1 MIQGGLIVPRRFV
14 IPILLLLF
22 SSIAFA
28 DYHYASHTG
37 SNTYPYISWET
48 AADSI
53 TAAMRAADP
62 YDTVYIGAGDYNE
75 TMNMGEGDS
84 CLTFIGAGID
94 STHCF
99 TSNMAAIWYVANRTS
114 ANHIS
119 YSQAHNHLCLSMRA
133 VGTSVLAKDCR
144 FEGYKAILGG
154 GDSVVAENCQFIDEI
169 TAIDA
174 SFGVRKLVFRNNY
187 FRTLEPFPVFSVFFS
202 TALIENN
209 IFISNYVNPHG
220 EFFGDMGPGDTLIF
234 DNNYIDNF
242 SVGPDYYYLHYGEA
256 INNSARRFDRDVRP
270 FPAAFEIVFGRP
282 GGNINFKNNSI
293 SQGAIA
299 IKTLG
304 DTLPEHL
311 TVAYNNFWDNI
322 GGNFSIRRWDT
333 TDTIGNFNAY
343 PMFLNPD
350 SFDVHLQAYSPLI
363 DAGDPNI
370 LDVDGTRS
378 DIGCYGGP
386 GGCSYVYLDL
396 APQIPD
402 SISGHVVGDIVN
414 IVWRCN
420 YEADFNRYQIY
431 RDTVSGFTPSIHNM
445 IAEPETAFYQDII
458 TNPYS
463 SYYYK
468 LTSVDNQHNASD
480 YSDELAVIFS
490 GIPPF
495 SQDGP
500 PRYAV
505 ISTAYPNPFNSQIN
519 IVYSASNLGPQ
530 PPEIKLEIFDIQGRV
545 VRTLVNERKPCGTY
559 RAIWDGKDDHGEP
572 VASGSYLARLT
583 QWDVPGGDFPIKITL
598 VK

>member
-1 MIQGGLIVPRRFV
+1 MIHGGLIVPRRFV
-14 IPILLLLF
+14 IPILLLF
-22 SSIAFA
+22 SYSISFA

-37 SNTYPYISWET
+37 SNTYPYSSWET

-53 TAAMRAADP
+53 
-62 YDTVYIGAGDYNE
+62 
-75 TMNMGEGDS
+75 
-84 CLTFIGAGID
+84 
-94 STHCF
+94 
-99 TSNMAAIWYVANRTS
+99 
-114 ANHIS
+114 
-119 YSQAHNHLCLSMRA
+119 Q
-133 VGTSVLAKDCR
+133 
-144 FEGYKAILGG
+144 KAI
-154 GDSVVAENCQFIDEI
+154 
-169 TAIDA
+169 
-174 SFGVRKLVFRNNY
+174 
-187 FRTLEPFPVFSVFFS
+187 
-202 TALIENN
+202 
-209 IFISNYVNPHG
+209 
-220 EFFGDMGPGDTLIF
+220 
-234 DNNYIDNF
+234 
-242 SVGPDYYYLHYGEA
+242 
-256 INNSARRFDRDVRP
+256 NSA
-270 FPAAFEIVFGRP
+270 
-282 GGNINFKNNSI
+282 
-293 SQGAIA
+293 
-299 IKTLG
+299 TLG
-304 DTLPEHL
+304 DTIYVASGEFHEKVILNSNNLSLIGMGLDSTLIWWDNAQEVTVNVTSNMWYSEYIEGLHL
-311 TVAYNNFWDNI
+311 QQREQFGCFGSGARWFIHFNHCRFSHSLFGIGGAATPMIVENCIFDSLNSDGVGEIFAAGANTIRNCLFWNVYSPIRFSGGPADSVTIRNCIFYQSQYGHFAINSFNNTDQVYNNLFLYRSDGVQI
-322 GGNFSIRRWDT
+322 GISSSSPIVENNTFAQTPNVSWIIFESGRNLKVSNNAISNQPRSVRLYAPWDT
-333 TDTIGNFNAY
+333 AIVSYNNLWNSTLFGELPVEDVDTTCTLYTY
-343 PMFLNPD
+343 PMFANPD
-350 SFDVHLQAYSPLI
+350 SGDYHLQAYSPLI

-386 GGCSYVYLDL
+386 GGCSYIYLDL

-402 SISGHVVGDIVN
+402 SISAQVAGDTVN
-414 IVWRCN
+414 IVWRRN

-480 YSDELAVIFS
+480 FSDELAVIFS

-495 SQDGP
+495 SQDGL

-559 RAIWDGKDDHGEP
+559 RAIWDGKDDNGNP
-572 VASGSYLARLT
+572 VASGSYLARVS
-583 QWDVPGGDFPIKITL
+583 QWGMSGGDFPIKITL

>member
-1 MIQGGLIVPRRFV
+1 VPRRFV
-14 IPILLLLF
+14 IPILLLL
-22 SSIAFA
+22 SSSLSFA
-28 DYHYASHTG
+28 DYHYVSHTG
-37 SNTYPYISWET
+37 SRTYPYSSWET

-53 TAAMRAADP
+53 TAAMNAASP
-62 YDTVYIGAGDYNE
+62 YDTVYLGSGTYNE
-75 TMNMGEGDS
+75 VIRAGSEDT
-84 CLTFIGAGID
+84 CLAFIGSGID
-94 STHCF
+94 STFLTENTSPNLWLASNNTTAMNICF
-99 TSNMAAIWYVANRTS
+99 QLSGGRTGFGS
-114 ANHIS
+114 WIGASIQAYNCKFMGSGAGLFPDGS
-119 YSQAHNHLCLSMRA
+119 YG
-133 VGTSVLAKDCR
+133 VFEDCI
-144 FEGYKAILGG
+144 FENVEG
-154 GDSVVAENCQFIDEI
+154 
-169 TAIDA
+169 AIDA
-174 SFGVRKLVFRNNY
+174 SISRWLIFRNNY
-187 FRTLEPFPVFSVFFS
+187 IRTNVGTTIMLLSVRNMVV
-202 TALIENN
+202 ENN
-209 IFISNYVNPHG
+209 ICEITGLRDCYFAHCSPS
-220 EFFGDMGPGDTLIF
+220 DTIIF
-234 DNNYIDNF
+234 RNNYIDNPLF
-242 SVGPDYYYLHYGEA
+242 GPEFSSPFMGDISNNTVRRARKYNPSQESAFDIFVGRDSVSAHFTNNAITESGTGIHFGNYPHFDAGIYFNGFWNNISGNYYSVGCPTC
-256 INNSARRFDRDVRP
+256 FDT
-270 FPAAFEIVFGRP
+270 A
-282 GGNINFKNNSI
+282 GNI
-293 SQGAIA
+293 
-299 IKTLG
+299 
-304 DTLPEHL
+304 E
-311 TVAYNNFWDNI
+311 
-322 GGNFSIRRWDT
+322 
-333 TDTIGNFNAY
+333 AY
-343 PMFLNPD
+343 PMYANPD
-350 SFDVHLQAYSPLI
+350 SGDFHLQAYSPLI

-402 SISGHVVGDIVN
+402 SISGHVAGDTVN
-414 IVWRCN
+414 IIWRCN

-431 RDTVSGFTPSIHNM
+431 RDTISGFTPSIHNM
-445 IAEPETAFYQDII
+445 IAEPETAYYQDII
-458 TNPYS
+458 PNHYS
-463 SYYYK
+463 SFYYK

-480 YSDELAVIFS
+480 FSDELAVIFS